1 MRVTVTG
8 ATGLIGGHVMRAL
21 IARGD
26 DVVPVS
32 TSVDTVAG
40 VPAVRW
46 DPARAPFPAAATE
59 GVDAVV
65 NLAGASVADGRWTDD
80 RKRIIR
86 ESRVITTTRIA
97 EALAAGAGPRVLV
110 NGSASGFYGNRGD
123 EVLDEES
130 APGRDFLSDVAQA
143 WESAACGAE
152 AGGVR
157 VVLSRTGMVLAH
169 DGGVVPRLAKI
180 ARAGGAGPIAGGK
193 QWVPWVAIAD
203 VVGMTLRALDD
214 DAWTGPINVC
224 APESMRQRDVAHA
237 LGHAV
242 GRPAKVPTPGFV
254 LKASMGEMAVLVLD
268 SQRCV
273 PRIATSLGYTWAH
286 PDVASALAAAL
297 TD

>member
-26 DVVPVS
+26 EVVPVS
-32 TSVDTVAG
+32 TSADAVGG

-46 DPARAPFPAAATE
+46 DPTSTPFPPAATD

-65 NLAGASVADGRWTDD
+65 NLAGASVADGRWTDA
-80 RKRIIR
+80 RKQIIR
-86 ESRVITTTRIA
+86 DSRVVTTTRIA
-97 EALAAGAGPRVLV
+97 GALAAGAGPRVLV

-143 WESAACGAE
+143 WEAAAQGAE

-157 VVLSRTGMVLAH
+157 VVLSRTGMVLAP
-169 DGGVVPRLAKI
+169 DGGVIPRLAKI

-193 QWVPWVAIAD
+193 QWVPWVGIAD
-203 VVGMTLRALDD
+203 VVGMILRALDD
-214 DAWTGPINVC
+214 DSWSGPVNVC
-224 APESMRQRDVAHA
+224 APEPMRQRDVAHA

-242 GRPAKVPTPGFV
+242 GRPAKVPTPGFM

>member
-21 IARGD
+21 MARGD
-26 DVVPVS
+26 EVVPVS
-32 TSVDTVAG
+32 TSADTVEG

-46 DPARAPFPAAATE
+46 DPSREPFPAAATD
-59 GVDAVV
+59 GVDGVV

-86 ESRVITTTRIA
+86 ESRVVTTTRIA
-97 EALAAGAGPRVLV
+97 ESLAAGSGPRVLV

-130 APGRDFLSDVAQA
+130 APGRDFLSGVAQA
-143 WESAACGAE
+143 WEAAARGAE
-152 AGGVR
+152 TGGVR
-157 VVLSRTGMVLAH
+157 VVLSRTGMVLAP
-169 DGGVVPRLAKI
+169 DGGVVPRFAKI

-224 APESMRQRDVAHA
+224 APEPMRQRDVAHA

-268 SQRCV
+268 SQRCI
-273 PRIATSLGYTWAH
+273 PRIATSLGYAWTH
-286 PDVASALAAAL
+286 PDVDSAFAAAL

>member
-26 DVVPVS
+26 EVVPVS
-32 TSVDTVAG
+32 TSADVVGG

-46 DPARAPFPAAATE
+46 DPTSAPFPPAATD

-65 NLAGASVADGRWTDD
+65 NLAGASVADGRWTDA
-80 RKRIIR
+80 RKQIIR
-86 ESRVITTTRIA
+86 DSRVVTTTRIA

-110 NGSASGFYGNRGD
+110 NGSASGVYGNRGD

-143 WESAACGAE
+143 WEAAAQGAE

-157 VVLSRTGMVLAH
+157 VVLSRTGMVLAP
-169 DGGVVPRLAKI
+169 DGGVIPRLAKI

-193 QWVPWVAIAD
+193 QWVPWVGIAD
-203 VVGMTLRALDD
+203 VVGMILRALDD
-214 DAWTGPINVC
+214 DSWSGPVNVC
-224 APESMRQRDVAHA
+224 APEPMRQRDVAHA

-242 GRPAKVPTPGFV
+242 GRPAKVPTPGFM

>member
-26 DVVPVS
+26 EVVPVS
-32 TSVDTVAG
+32 TSVDTLAG

-46 DPARAPFPAAATE
+46 DPTREAFPAAATD

-65 NLAGASVADGRWTDD
+65 NLAGASVADGRWTDE

-86 ESRVITTTRIA
+86 DSRVVTTTRIA

-110 NGSASGFYGNRGD
+110 NGSASGVYGNRGD

-130 APGRDFLSDVAQA
+130 APGRDFLAGVALA
-143 WESAACGAE
+143 WEGAARGAE

-157 VVLSRTGMVLAH
+157 VVLSRTGMVLAP
-169 DGGVVPRLAKI
+169 DGGVIPRLAKI

-203 VVGMTLRALDD
+203 VVGMILRALDD
-214 DAWTGPINVC
+214 DAWTGPVNVC
-224 APESMRQRDVAHA
+224 APEALRQRDVAHA

-273 PRIATSLGYTWAH
+273 PRVATSLGYTWTH
-286 PDVASALAAAL
+286 PDVQSALAASL

>member
-1 MRVTVTG
+1 
-8 ATGLIGGHVMRAL
+8 MRAL

-26 DVVPVS
+26 EVVPVS

-46 DPARAPFPAAATE
+46 DPTRAPVPAAATE

-86 ESRVITTTRIA
+86 ESRVVTTTRIA
-97 EALAAGAGPRVLV
+97 EALAAGAGPQVLV

-130 APGRDFLSDVAQA
+130 AAGRGFLSDVAQA
-143 WESAACGAE
+143 WEGAALGAA

-157 VVLSRTGMVLAH
+157 VVLSRTGMVLAP
-169 DGGVVPRLAKI
+169 DGGVIPRLAKI

-214 DAWTGPINVC
+214 DAWTGPVNVC
-224 APESMRQRDVAHA
+224 APEPMRQRDVAHA